1 MWSLKAMPTTGSTA
15 RWPMMPLLLP
25 ALSIRQ
31 IALILIYFG
40 MRSIELD
47 WLKQILH
54 LFVFLGIY
62 SIVKFVQEKIVI
74 LLLT

>member
-1 MWSLKAMPTTGSTA
+1 MWSLKAMPAASSAA

-40 MRSIELD
+40 MRSIKLNR
-47 WLKQILH
+47 LKQILH
-54 LFVFLGIY
+54 LFVFLSIY
-62 SIVKFVQEKIVI
+62 GIVKFVKEKIVI